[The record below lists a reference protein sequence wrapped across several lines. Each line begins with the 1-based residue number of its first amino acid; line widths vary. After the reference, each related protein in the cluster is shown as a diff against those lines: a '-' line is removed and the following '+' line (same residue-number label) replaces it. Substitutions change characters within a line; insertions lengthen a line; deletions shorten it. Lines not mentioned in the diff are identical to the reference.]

1 MFTAL
6 IILIL
11 IASILMIG
19 IVLIQKSK
27 GGGLASNFAGSNQ
40 IMGVRR
46 TNSFVEKATWTL
58 AIVICVLSILS
69 SFVAPKLVVSSRVQV
84 TPQEQQAAPYQ
95 TAAPAAQKQQPAAP
109 AAAPAAPA
117 AAPVQPGK

>member
-1 MFTAL
+1 MFTGI

-27 GGGLASNFAGSNQ
+27 GGGLASNFASSNQ
-40 IMGVRR
+40 IMGVRKT
-46 TNSFVEKATWTL
+46 TNFVEKATWVL

-69 SFVAPKLVVSSRVQV
+69 SFFAPSMVTGSRVEAI
-84 TPQEQQAAPYQ
+84 PQEQQAAPFQ
-95 TAAPAAQKQQPAAP
+95 TEAPAAQQPAAQQAPAQQAPAQAPAAQK
-109 AAAPAAPA
+109 
-117 AAPVQPGK
+117 

>member
-1 MFTAL
+1 MFTGI

-27 GGGLASNFAGSNQ
+27 GGGLASNFASSNQ
-40 IMGVRR
+40 IMGVRKT
-46 TNSFVEKATWTL
+46 TNFVEKATWVL

-69 SFVAPKLVVSSRVQV
+69 SFFAPSIVTGSRVEA
-84 TPQEQQAAPYQ
+84 TPQEQQAAPFQ
-95 TAAPAAQKQQPAAP
+95 TQAPAAQQPAAQPAPAQQAPAQAPAAQK
-109 AAAPAAPA
+109 
-117 AAPVQPGK
+117 